1 MLLYPY
7 QNTQKSWKSWD
18 SEGNIVFHKGQN
30 VFKNKG
36 PVISFMRIGECKYSK
51 SFLINSLLFK
61 GRNVFMHKDI
71 TSNTANKSI
80 DGLIELAW
88 FVPSNDKLESG
99 KINDL
104 TTVLNLRGDAD
115 NFPEQVELI
124 KKFSDLVIIISDSYT
139 SFLDKF
145 NLK

>member
-1 MLLYPY
+1 
-7 QNTQKSWKSWD
+7 
-18 SEGNIVFHKGQN
+18 
-30 VFKNKG
+30 
-36 PVISFMRIGECKYSK
+36 
-51 SFLINSLLFK
+51 
-61 GRNVFMHKDI
+61 MHKDI

-115 NFPEQVELI
+115 NFPEQLELI

-139 SFLDKF
+139 KFLDKF
-145 NLK
+145 NMK

>member
-1 MLLYPY
+1 
-7 QNTQKSWKSWD
+7 
-18 SEGNIVFHKGQN
+18 
-30 VFKNKG
+30 
-36 PVISFMRIGECKYSK
+36 
-51 SFLINSLLFK
+51 
-61 GRNVFMHKDI
+61 MHKDI

>member
-1 MLLYPY
+1 
-7 QNTQKSWKSWD
+7 
-18 SEGNIVFHKGQN
+18 
-30 VFKNKG
+30 
-36 PVISFMRIGECKYSK
+36 
-51 SFLINSLLFK
+51 
-61 GRNVFMHKDI
+61 MHKDI

-115 NFPEQVELI
+115 KFPEQVELI